1 MASPA
6 GLVSGAMRFG
16 LLLGHQM
23 PRPWASGAD
32 GTLLEESLE
41 LVALADRLDLDRV
54 WVLEQHFLEE
64 FSHSSAP
71 AVFLAAA
78 SQRASRIRL
87 ALANTPLPPGFGP
100 AARVAEQVATLDQLS
115 GGRVDLG
122 TAEGV
127 SGAELGAFGV
137 DRGTKHAQWE
147 EVLGVVA
154 RMLTELPF
162 AGSDGRWA
170 RMPPR
175 TVVPRSHQRPHPPL
189 WLACTR
195 RDAIRTA
202 AEKGLGALS
211 LAPLEPGEAAD
222 WIAEYR
228 ETIASERCVPAGFAV
243 DPRVAVTL
251 PLSLHADEG
260 EAIERGID
268 GAHFWH
274 YALAHYETFGDH
286 RPGRTDLWEEFT
298 ARRAAVGFAREPITA
313 DGAPLG
319 VRVLRGGSSSLRGA
333 VGTPAQVR
341 ELVAAYAA
349 AGVDEL
355 VWVVQAGRTSPAHV
369 RETLELF
376 AAEVLPP
383 FRADA
388 DAVAARREAE
398 IAPAVADALA
408 RRSPP
413 RTGDPGYAFGP
424 RDAGPSA
431 ASPPAEEA
439 FPALPADGPG
449 PVMPAVRSGR
459 PGLRRSAEVRGGAA
473 FRAFVKR
480 SDDRRLERTVGTNQG
495 LRLLFGVMQS
505 SFAPDQ
511 AAGFTGELCYELRTA
526 SGVVRPWTLVIT
538 PDRAEAR
545 PGPGVNPRLRV
556 KLTVAD
562 FVRIAGGDLDAGKA
576 LLTGRMDLE
585 GDFALAARLGEM
597 FGQG

>member
-1 MASPA
+1 
-6 GLVSGAMRFG
+6 MRFG
-16 LLLGHQM
+16 LLLGHQL
-23 PRPWASGAD
+23 PRPWAAGAD
-32 GTLLEESLE
+32 GKLLDEGLE
-41 LVALADRLDLDRV
+41 LVALADRLGLDRA
-54 WVLEQHFLEE
+54 WVLEHHFLEE

-78 SQRASRIRL
+78 SQRAPRIRL
-87 ALANTPLPPGFGP
+87 ALANMLLPPGFGS

-127 SGAELGAFGV
+127 TGAELEAFGV
-137 DRGTKHAQWE
+137 DRSTKHAQWE

-162 AGSDGRWA
+162 AGADGRWA

-175 TVVPRSHQRPHPPL
+175 TVVPRALQQPHPPL
-189 WLACTR
+189 WLACSR
-195 RDAIRTA
+195 RDAIRAA

-211 LAPLEPGEAAD
+211 LAPLEPDEAAD
-222 WIAEYR
+222 WVAEYR
-228 ETIASERCVPAGFAV
+228 ETIASPRCVPVGFAV
-243 DPRVAVTL
+243 EARVAVTL
-251 PLSLHADEG
+251 PLSLHADEA

-286 RPGRTDLWEEFT
+286 RPGRTDLWEKFT
-298 ARRAAVGFAREPITA
+298 ARRAEVGFAREPITP
-313 DGAPLG
+313 DGEPLG

-333 VGTPAQVR
+333 VGTPEQVR
-341 ELVAAYAA
+341 ALVAAYAA
-349 AGVDEL
+349 AGVDEI
-355 VWVVQAGRTSPAHV
+355 VWVVQAGRTSLAHA

-383 FRADA
+383 FRVQADTEE
-388 DAVAARREAE
+388 ARRAAE
-398 IAPAVADALA
+398 LAPAVTRALA

-431 ASPPAEEA
+431 EEA
-439 FPALPADGPG
+439 LSTGAMNGHG
-449 PVMPAVRSGR
+449 PVMPAVRAGR
-459 PGLRRSAEVRGGAA
+459 PGLRRVAEVRGEAA

-505 SFAPDQ
+505 SFAPDG
-511 AAGFTGELCYELRTA
+511 AAGFTGELCYELRTT
-526 SGVVRPWTLVIT
+526 GGEVRPWTLAIT

-545 PGPGVNPRLRV
+545 PGAGVNPRLRV

-562 FVRIAGGDLDAGKA
+562 FVRIAGGDLDPGKA

-597 FGQG
+597 FGQR